1 MSFVESLTYEQL
13 SQIAGCSAAALR
25 KRVSRYNISK
35 AEALSHCTGIESSEI
50 STVTTLTQLE
60 NLFNTKIEMTRRF
73 TRPAFDRIATNSAN
87 QQNVEENNDD
97 TVIDTLI
104 DTKQPILDESYQPD
118 LFEQPTTQTVL
129 QQQSVGNVTHQGYQ
143 PSQTPRPVVDN
154 VTLKALED
162 SLRQPAT
169 QVVTLIKSDIL
180 AVTAM
185 LVLSVLIAVSF
196 TAKIFIASGVVPIAA
211 YVMSIL
217 LDFTMIVFV
226 FRGHTQIAWLF
237 GVNVFAQVALTTS
250 ARMFLSF
257 MSESTLVGIKG
268 LLVAFSIVIAIKGL
282 SDFVQQNFK

>member
-35 AEALSHCTGIESSEI
+35 AEALSHCTGIESEEI

-60 NLFNTKIEMTRRF
+60 NLFNTKIDMTRRF
-73 TRPAFDRIATNSAN
+73 TRPTFGRSVTSVAN
-87 QQNVEENNDD
+87 QQIVEENDDD
-97 TVIDTLI
+97 TLIDTLI
-104 DTKQPILDESYQPD
+104 DTKQPILEENHQPD
-118 LFEQPTTQTVL
+118 FFEQPTSQNVS
-129 QQQSVGNVTHQGYQ
+129 QQQSVGSVTHQDYQ
-143 PSQTPRPVVDN
+143 PSQSTQTAIDN

-185 LVLSVLIAVSF
+185 LVLSVLIAGSF

>member
-1 MSFVESLTYEQL
+1 MNFFESLPYSELAKLAMCSPEALKQRVYRNKVTKAQAVSDCSGILVTLLEAATTMEELEQIFKTEIPVERTFSRRYAPSYKSKSEKEEDSVTHVTHVTEFKPVSVGVSEEVTHVTPKVTDATFDVTSL
-13 SQIAGCSAAALR
+13 PATPVTEVTPEDKVTSNAALD
-25 KRVSRYNISK
+25 
-35 AEALSHCTGIESSEI
+35 
-50 STVTTLTQLE
+50 
-60 NLFNTKIEMTRRF
+60 EM
-73 TRPAFDRIATNSAN
+73 
-87 QQNVEENNDD
+87 
-97 TVIDTLI
+97 
-104 DTKQPILDESYQPD
+104 
-118 LFEQPTTQTVL
+118 L
-129 QQQSVGNVTHQGYQ
+129 QQ
-143 PSQTPRPVVDN
+143 
-154 VTLKALED
+154 
-162 SLRQPAT
+162 PAQ
-169 QVVTLIKSDIL
+169 QVVTVIRSDIL

>member
-35 AEALSHCTGIESSEI
+35 AEALSHCTGIESDTI

-60 NLFNTKIEMTRRF
+60 NLFNTKIDMTRRF
-73 TRPAFDRIATNSAN
+73 TRPTFDRIVTSSPK
-87 QQNVEENNDD
+87 QQIVEEKDDD

-104 DTKQPILDESYQPD
+104 DTKQPFLEETLYSGF
-118 LFEQPTTQTVL
+118 FEDDTSQIVL
-129 QQQSVGNVTHQGYQ
+129 QQEEEENVTHRDLNTNQ
-143 PSQTPRPVVDN
+143 SQKPPVES
-154 VTLKALED
+154 VTQKALED
-162 SLRQPAT
+162 TLRQPAA
-169 QVVTLIKSDIL
+169 QVVTLIRSDIL

-268 LLVAFSIVIAIKGL
+268 MLVAFSIVIAIKGL

>member
-1 MSFVESLTYEQL
+1 MSWQEIIETYGGTIASRKKQAQRLGVSKDEFVSMLQTDSVAKTE
-13 SQIAGCSAAALR
+13 
-25 KRVSRYNISK
+25 
-35 AEALSHCTGIESSEI
+35 
-50 STVTTLTQLE
+50 
-60 NLFNTKIEMTRRF
+60 TRRHKKINE
-73 TRPAFDRIATNSAN
+73 TKTEDM
-87 QQNVEENNDD
+87 
-97 TVIDTLI
+97 TVIKRQPFAIRRYTDTSPNEVEVE
-104 DTKQPILDESYQPD
+104 TKTQSTDNQWKNVSIFDENPESILEDKFED
-118 LFEQPTTQTVL
+118 LSLQGQVETGVKEEVDSEDIQKVAKHDLVETL
-129 QQQSVGNVTHQGYQ
+129 QQ
-143 PSQTPRPVVDN
+143 
-154 VTLKALED
+154 
-162 SLRQPAT
+162 PAA
-169 QVVTLIKSDIL
+169 QVVTVIKSDIL

-185 LVLSVLIAVSF
+185 LVLSVLIAMSF

>member
-25 KRVSRYNISK
+25 KRVSRYGISK
-35 AEALSHCTGIESSEI
+35 AEALSHCTGLESTKI

-60 NLFNTKIEMTRRF
+60 NLFNTKIDMTRRF
-73 TRPAFDRIATNSAN
+73 TRSAFDRGVTNNTN

-104 DTKQPILDESYQPD
+104 DTKQAV
-118 LFEQPTTQTVL
+118 FEQNYDENFFERPLSQ
-129 QQQSVGNVTHQGYQ
+129 NVSPKVEQDFVTQ
-143 PSQTPRPVVDN
+143 PSQHEAQPVKPSIDS
-154 VTLKALED
+154 VTLKALEER
-162 SLRQPAT
+162 LREPAT

-185 LVLSVLIAVSF
+185 LVLSVLIAFSF

-257 MSESTLVGIKG
+257 MSEATLIGIKG

-282 SDFVQQNFK
+282 SDFVQKNFK

>member
-25 KRVSRYNISK
+25 KRVSRYGISK
-35 AEALSHCTGIESSEI
+35 AEALSHCTGLGREEI
-50 STVTTLTQLE
+50 STVTTLSQLE
-60 NLFNTKIEMTRRF
+60 NLFNTKIDMTRRF
-73 TRPAFDRIATNSAN
+73 TRSAFDKGVTNTKN

-104 DTKQPILDESYQPD
+104 DTKQAVYDQNYDANLSERLLS
-118 LFEQPTTQTVL
+118 
-129 QQQSVGNVTHQGYQ
+129 QSVSPKVEHDSVTQSSQQEAQPIQ
-143 PSQTPRPVVDN
+143 PSIDS
-154 VTLKALED
+154 VTLKALEER
-162 SLRQPAT
+162 LREPAA

-185 LVLSVLIAVSF
+185 LVLSVLIAFSF

-211 YVMSIL
+211 YAMSIL

-237 GVNVFAQVALTTS
+237 GINIFAQVALTTS
-250 ARMFLSF
+250 ARMFLGF
-257 MSESTLVGIKG
+257 MSEATLIGIKG

-282 SDFVQQNFK
+282 SDFVQKNFK